1 MKTAESVAWRVE
13 RRVSASVAFDGAQFA
28 PAVAWRLRRSA
39 IFSVRF
45 VAAAH
50 LLGVTRKQWTKQ
62 SFPLRK
68 RGPGTKTLPS
78 LDAGS
83 PLRGI
88 NGMPAITT

>member
-45 VAAAH
+45 VAAARR
-50 LLGVTRKQWTKQ
+50 LAFTTSRSGSRRIAC
-62 SFPLRK
+62 SRLRL
-68 RGPGTKTLPS
+68 TCQYTLM
-78 LDAGS
+78 
-83 PLRGI
+83 I
-88 NGMPAITT
+88 